1 MIGVFLRPDLTQI
14 VVAANKKKKLYIT
27 DCKVIRQNYLEAL
40 AKDDMAAVE
49 AWEYFF
55 RDIQSF
61 TKRKK
66 DEIFLVLPDYIFS
79 VVDCFYSNG
88 TEQTEEIIRQRIGN
102 EFNESYYSTPF
113 ITTPELQKPLES
125 VAVISRDIVD
135 NIIEAADNV
144 KAHLASIEPASV
156 AFFRSQ
162 CRFNQEQLLLF
173 SFADKATFAAFS
185 HNGGVFKMDNNDLSG
200 KELAAMPVEEAEVV
214 IKDAMCAFELAA
226 EKTFE
231 YLNQNLPYTI
241 IGDDGVTKYDAIKT
255 RSQQGCKL
263 HPLIVENSVVPDN
276 GFACAAGTL
285 LQDIDFHDEALQ
297 EDVEDYV
304 QVLSGNVLP
313 VEVQNKSK
321 KFYHLE
327 MFFKLSRI
335 ATAMLAAISVA
346 ELMVIMLF
354 STVSIPDG
362 LQEDYASG
370 QETITQIEK
379 ELSIIDTQHKE
390 DQVPLEVYSAVMA
403 VKPQEIGYTSFE
415 VGSDSKVNNAEWVK
429 IKMVAADP
437 LKFQSYINDL
447 SGIEMFSSVAIP
459 QMTTDNSSGAKV
471 ANLVMGRNGGG
482 KQ

>member
-14 VVAANKKKKLYIT
+14 VIAGNKKKKLHIT
-27 DCKVIRQNYLEAL
+27 DCKVIRQNYLAAL
-40 AKDDMAAVE
+40 ANEDMAAVE
-49 AWEYFF
+49 EWEYFF
-55 RDIQSF
+55 RDIQSV

-66 DEIFLVLPDYIFS
+66 DEIFLVLPDYVFS
-79 VVDCFYSNG
+79 MVDCFYSNG
-88 TEQTEEIIRQRIGN
+88 TEQTEEIIRQRTGA

-125 VAVISRDIVD
+125 AAVIGRNIVD

-162 CRFNQEQLLLF
+162 CKYNQEQLMLF
-173 SFADKATFAAFS
+173 AFADKATFAAFS
-185 HNGGVFKMDNNDLSG
+185 HNGGVFKMDNNDLAVS
-200 KELAAMPVEEAEVV
+200 ELAAMPAEEAEAA
-214 IKDAMCAFELAA
+214 IRDAMCAFELAA

-231 YLNQNLPYTI
+231 YLNQNLPYI
-241 IGDDGVTKYDAIKT
+241 IVGDDGITKYDAIKT
-255 RSQQGCKL
+255 RSQKDCQL
-263 HPLIVENSVVPDN
+263 HPLIVENPVVPDS

-285 LQDIDFHDEALQ
+285 LQNTDFHNEALQ
-297 EDVEDYV
+297 DDVEDYV

-313 VEVQNKSK
+313 LEAQDKSK

-335 ATAMLAAISVA
+335 AAAVMAAISVA
-346 ELMVIMLF
+346 ELVVIMLF
-354 STVSIPDG
+354 SAVSIPDG

-379 ELSIIDTQHKE
+379 ELSIIEAQKKE
-390 DQVPLEVYSAVMA
+390 DQMPLAVYSAVMA
-403 VKPQEIGYTSFE
+403 VRPQEIGYTSFE

-471 ANLVMGRNGGG
+471 ANLVLGRNGGG